1 MVEQELKSIV
11 RGREKRTLEYKR
23 AWAEVPNS
31 LYDTIC
37 AFLNRDGGVIVLGAE
52 NDGSIPQGVNPNTI
66 DQMCKNISNM
76 SNNPQIIVPTF
87 LLQPEIVQVDDKKV
101 IVISVPSSSQVHRV
115 KGKVFDRSTDGDF
128 ELRTDAEISALY
140 LRKSTQY
147 TENTIYPYLRM
158 EHLQSETIEKAKNLI
173 RNTRSDHPW
182 LKLSE
187 IDFFKQANLYRYDFI
202 TNQEGFTLAALIL
215 FGKAESIQSALPY
228 YKVDVVV
235 RIDNEDRYDDRLSL
249 YGNIIDDY
257 EHLMHFM
264 AKHLPDKFY
273 LEGDQRISLRDKVF
287 REIIAN
293 MLVHREY
300 QNPTPTIIEI
310 TRDGI
315 NTKNANRPLKAGPVT
330 LANYS
335 RHPKNPHIANF
346 FVQIGRAEHLGSG
359 IRNLYKYTPLYS
371 GVEPKIDDEDIYM
384 VQIGMPHK
392 DIQKDI
398 QTDIQKKLE
407 ERSIKLTEKQL
418 IVLLAIA
425 ANPTITRSDLSNQCV
440 MPVSSVTACIS
451 VFKKKKLI
459 TREGGRKFGKWLLI
473 L

>member
-1 MVEQELKSIV
+1 MLEQELKSIV

-173 RNTRSDHPW
+173 RNTRSDHP
-182 LKLSE
+182 
-187 IDFFKQANLYRYDFI
+187 
-202 TNQEGFTLAALIL
+202 
-215 FGKAESIQSALPY
+215 
-228 YKVDVVV
+228 
-235 RIDNEDRYDDRLSL
+235 
-249 YGNIIDDY
+249 
-257 EHLMHFM
+257 
-264 AKHLPDKFY
+264 
-273 LEGDQRISLRDKVF
+273 
-287 REIIAN
+287 
-293 MLVHREY
+293 
-300 QNPTPTIIEI
+300 
-310 TRDGI
+310 
-315 NTKNANRPLKAGPVT
+315 
-330 LANYS
+330 
-335 RHPKNPHIANF
+335 
-346 FVQIGRAEHLGSG
+346 
-359 IRNLYKYTPLYS
+359 
-371 GVEPKIDDEDIYM
+371 VE
-384 VQIGMPHK
+384 
-392 DIQKDI
+392 
-398 QTDIQKKLE
+398 T
-407 ERSIKLTEKQL
+407 
-418 IVLLAIA
+418 
-425 ANPTITRSDLSNQCV
+425 
-440 MPVSSVTACIS
+440 
-451 VFKKKKLI
+451 F
-459 TREGGRKFGKWLLI
+459 
-473 L
+473 